1 MINDLAKKLLQAIK
15 QVDKT
20 TTGYDTAATVKRI
33 EGDTAWVHIPGG
45 VDETPVKLTINA
57 SEGDTVQ
64 VRVNGGRAWLQGNA
78 TSPPTDDTT
87 ANVARTIATDAQE
100 EAVRAGKAADAAEA
114 EAVRAGAAA
123 DRAEESASDALT
135 AAQSAQTSAD
145 SALVSLAT
153 VEDVAGVLEWIT
165 NHGTMIPTSDVT
177 VNPSHVYFVVNSGGD
192 YVVGN
197 THYSI
202 VSEPKDSELSTYYE
216 LSVDK
221 SIQNYVAT
229 HVVVDSEGLWL
240 IPEGTTTTG
249 GNKVLI
255 ATGGSGH
262 AYPTAGTY
270 IIGKVNNVDRVYAQF
285 LANGATI
292 TSGNNTQIAHLGYGE
307 GNDGGSVSNAPYYTL
322 GLRSAAYD
330 NYSASET
337 YEIGQTCLYNG
348 KGYICVVNITTPEA
362 WNSDH
367 WQLLIGNY
375 STVNG
380 YGATASGYVSYAEG
394 EDTIATGDYAHS
406 EGFLTRAM
414 GNYSHAEGDST
425 MASGSW
431 SHAEGEYTVAS
442 GDCSHAEG
450 TYTTASGANTHTSGQ
465 GTVAGYDNQTVIG
478 KYNKNSQNNV
488 FEVGWGTGDSA
499 SQRKNVFSVTKDG
512 NAFVDDY
519 LSVGGDLSVGGGMN
533 LTGDAIIDGNVD
545 IAAGSHYMIDGTQ
558 IDVSEVLNAVPD
570 SLTINNHRLVSD
582 IVITA
587 DDVGALS
594 TSGGTLTGSLKVNN
608 HSSAIGTVKVKYA
621 SAKSVSS
628 GTNTNLTSISLE
640 AGTWVIT
647 GGVRFPNNATG
658 YRRMNISTSNAS
670 GWADVQLPALNGA
683 STQLAYT
690 VIVSPTATTTY
701 YLNCYH
707 NAGSALSLVA
717 GGSENGINFL
727 RAVRIA

>member
-1 MINDLAKKLLQAIK
+1 MINDLAKKVIEAVK
-15 QVDKT
+15 QVDKKT
-20 TTGYDTAATVKRI
+20 TAYDTTATVKRV
-33 EGDTAWVHIPGG
+33 EGNTAWVHIPGG
-45 VDETPVKLTINA
+45 VDETPVKLTIAAND
-57 SEGDTVQ
+57 GDDVQ
-64 VRVNGGRAWLQGNA
+64 VRVSGGQAWLQGNA
-78 TSPPTDDTT
+78 TAPPTDDAT
-87 ANVARTIATDAQE
+87 AIAAGTVAREAQI
-100 EAVRAGKAADAAEA
+100 EAQRAGIAADAAEQ
-114 EAVRAGAAA
+114 
-123 DRAEESASDALT
+123 SAT
-135 AAQSAQTSAD
+135 AAKASATAAHTAAVNAQESAD
-145 SALVSLAT
+145 SALVSLST
-153 VEDVAGVLEWIT
+153 VEDVVGVLNWIT
-165 NHGTMIPTSDVT
+165 AHGTMTPTSDT
-177 VNPSHVYFVVNSGGD
+177 QINPAHVYFIVDANGD
-192 YVVGN
+192 YVVGG

-202 VSEPKDSELSTYYE
+202 VSEPKQAELSTYYE
-216 LSVDK
+216 LSV
-221 SIQNYVAT
+221 SESVQNYVAT
-229 HVVVDSEGLWL
+229 HLVVNSEGLWL
-240 IPEGTTTTG
+240 IPEGTTATG

-262 AYPTAGTY
+262 TYPTAGTY
-270 IIGKVNNVDRVYAQF
+270 IIGKVNGVDRVFARF

-307 GNDGGSVSNAPYYTL
+307 GNYSGSVSDAPYYTL
-322 GLRSAAYD
+322 GLRSTAYD

-380 YGATASGYVSYAEG
+380 YGATASGYVSHAEG
-394 EDTIATGDYAHS
+394 EDTIAAGDYAHS

-425 MASGSW
+425 MASGDW

-442 GDCSHAEG
+442 GDWSHA
-450 TYTTASGANTHTSGQ
+450 SGQ
-465 GTVAGYDNQTVIG
+465 GTVAGYDNQTIIG

-499 SQRKNVFSVTKDG
+499 SQRKNVFTVTKDG

-558 IDVSEVLNAVPD
+558 IDASEVLNAVPD
-570 SLTINNHRLVSD
+570 SRTINNHSLISD

-608 HSSAIGTVKVKYA
+608 HSSAIGTVKVQYA
-621 SAKSVSS
+621 SAKSVAS

-658 YRRMNISTSNAS
+658 FRRMNISTSNAS
-670 GWADVQLPALNGA
+670 GWADVQLPALSGG

-707 NAGSALSLVA
+707 NAGTSLNLVA
-717 GGSENGINFL
+717 GGSENGINFM